1 MKFEYVWNNSVNRD
15 EWTIDMDTK
24 ALIWIQVKLSEILH
38 MGGHPADMKEA
49 ADAYYKIAEAIKE
62 RDQKQGQKD
71 ETALE
76 NDPTLPF

>member
-15 EWTIDMDTK
+15 EWTIDMNTK
-24 ALIWIQVKLSEILH
+24 ALTWIQSKLSEILH
-38 MGGHPADMKEA
+38 MGGSPEEMKNA

-71 ETALE
+71 EKALE